1 MKFFTSTC
9 PIGKENF
16 FSYAKYAQRSKAKKR
31 QNFPWRN
38 SLVKGIF
45 LSFWLA
51 KKKMQFFALKSK
63 LFLFFNGIKT
73 KPPRLKDIFC
83 RLFFL
88 RLFRRILQITKMC
101 KNAIFSI
108 FKAFFHFT
116 AKQEEIN
123 RVFFAFFI
131 CSVQLQRTLKK
142 FIMKKN
148 KGCTLLFS
156 SVKNCMKCFFFISM
170 ESKERWKNGIF
181 VLFMGLKKSR
191 FQCKAKS
198 YCSVQWK
205 QPYVKNVI
213 FSLFFTFLAIFAFF
227 LLFAANERQI
237 ETKCA
242 IFALL
247 FFILHEY
254 TV

>member
-1 MKFFTSTC
+1 
-9 PIGKENF
+9 
-16 FSYAKYAQRSKAKKR
+16 
-31 QNFPWRN
+31 
-38 SLVKGIF
+38 
-45 LSFWLA
+45 
-51 KKKMQFFALKSK
+51 MQFFALKSK

-142 FIMKKN
+142 FIMKK
-148 KGCTLLFS
+148 KQGVHTFVQFSEKLHEMLLFWLLFHIDGKQRKMKKWHFCPFYGVEEIKISMQSKVLLFS
-156 SVKNCMKCFFFISM
+156 SVKTTLCEKCNFFSFFHFFSNFWLFSSFC
-170 ESKERWKNGIF
+170 SK
-181 VLFMGLKKSR
+181 
-191 FQCKAKS
+191 
-198 YCSVQWK
+198 
-205 QPYVKNVI
+205 
-213 FSLFFTFLAIFAFF
+213 
-227 LLFAANERQI
+227 
-237 ETKCA
+237 
-242 IFALL
+242 
-247 FFILHEY
+247 
-254 TV
+254 